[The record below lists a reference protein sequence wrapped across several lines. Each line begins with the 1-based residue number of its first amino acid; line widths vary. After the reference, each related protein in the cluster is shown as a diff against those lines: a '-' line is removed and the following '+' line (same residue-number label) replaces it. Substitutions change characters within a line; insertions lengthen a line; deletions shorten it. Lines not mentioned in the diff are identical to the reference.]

1 MITAAWRR
9 STACDSDSRNV
20 RKCVTQIIYLGPL
33 PSASRR
39 AGRGVRLSER
49 GGEGARERRARR
61 FATKLACRRASRPR
75 SCGASKKSFT
85 ENFVARE
92 RRALRFATERKFHGS
107 QEAMETHAVL
117 LVRGHG
123 GPGGGIGG
131 GAARVC
137 PPARAVSCVGPGAA
151 AGAPSRCAVGFS
163 SFQPSPWKRSAAAR
177 SGFHHSSQAPGNG
190 RIHRDNRETDA
201 LIVITRNGR
210 IDRDN
215 RGQPGG
221 RDRRQGV
228 GAASQVIPNPDAE
241 RTGAEHE
248 KPIGSSFQEEMRGR
262 ELRDILKKLRQV
274 CAGGVLTLLT
284 EREKQ

>member
-1 MITAAWRR
+1 
-9 STACDSDSRNV
+9 
-20 RKCVTQIIYLGPL
+20 
-33 PSASRR
+33 
-39 AGRGVRLSER
+39 
-49 GGEGARERRARR
+49 
-61 FATKLACRRASRPR
+61 
-75 SCGASKKSFT
+75 
-85 ENFVARE
+85 
-92 RRALRFATERKFHGS
+92 
-107 QEAMETHAVL
+107 METPAGL

-177 SGFHHSSQAPGNG
+177 SGFHHSSQAHGNG

-241 RTGAEHE
+241 RTGLGTRKADRQLVSRRNARERAERH
-248 KPIGSSFQEEMRGR
+248 PQEAAPGVRRGR
-262 ELRDILKKLRQV
+262 SHVADR
-274 CAGGVLTLLT
+274 AGETMT
-284 EREKQ
+284 EKHYWQAG